1 MIESFDVVT
10 LKRGVE
16 VSGKFE
22 PVDDW
27 RFCGN
32 ITHVDVLMSVNSCLY
47 GLFLETYICSCS
59 SLELAVFCY
68 VILIIFVTDV
78 IDWFPD
84 S

>member
-1 MIESFDVVT
+1 MIENFDVLT

-22 PVDDW
+22 PVDGW

-47 GLFLETYICSCS
+47 ELFLETYM
-59 SLELAVFCY
+59 
-68 VILIIFVTDV
+68 
-78 IDWFPD
+78 
-84 S
+84 